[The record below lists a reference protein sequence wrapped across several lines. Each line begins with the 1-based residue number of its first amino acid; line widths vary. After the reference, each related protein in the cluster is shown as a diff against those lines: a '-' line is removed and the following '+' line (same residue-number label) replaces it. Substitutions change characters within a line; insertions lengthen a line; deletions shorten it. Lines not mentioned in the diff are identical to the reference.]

1 MSLAKQLSIA
11 AKQFAGIVSHGTI
24 FDELKKANEYRIG
37 TEERAKA
44 IAAVE
49 AKLDKFDRAQ
59 VRPTEEDLQILI
71 NLKVL
76 LDYYKARNIEDVFE
90 KNQEYFRLKGEER
103 KGVRHS
109 LKSRTPVNPN
119 GTLVQS
125 AHAVTSAS
133 VDLLTEL
140 MRNPQIQRLQQR
152 FKAVETAPFIKEIK
166 KEVAANN
173 ARNEE
178 AAEGLIREGLAINQ
192 TSALALLKKGEGHI
206 AAARLQKQFANMKR
220 LGGRRQTRRKHRK
233 GKKST
238 RRR

>member
-11 AKQFAGIVSHGTI
+11 AKQLAGIVSHGTI
-24 FDELKKANEYRIG
+24 FDELKKANGYRIG

-49 AKLDKFDRAQ
+49 EKLDKFDRAQ
-59 VRPTEEDLQILI
+59 VRPTEEDLQII
-71 NLKVL
+71 TNLRVL
-76 LDYYKARNIEDVFE
+76 LAYYKARNIEDVFE
-90 KNQEYFRLKGEER
+90 KNQEYFRLKEEELR
-103 KGVRHS
+103 KMRS
-109 LKSRTPVNPN
+109 FLASRTPVNPN

-125 AHAVTSAS
+125 AQAITSAS

-140 MRNPQIQRLQQR
+140 MRNPEIQRLQQG
-152 FKAVETAPFIKEIK
+152 FKAVERAPFMKKIK

-178 AAEGLIREGLAINQ
+178 AALGLIREGLATNQ

-206 AAARLQKQFANMKR
+206 AAARLQKQLANMKR

>member
-1 MSLAKQLSIA
+1 MSLAKQLAIA
-11 AKQFAGIVSHGTI
+11 AKQLAGIVSHGTI
-24 FDELKKANEYRIG
+24 FDELKKANGYRIG

-49 AKLDKFDRAQ
+49 EKLDKFDRAQ

-90 KNQEYFRLKGEER
+90 KNQEYYRLKKEELPKMR
-103 KGVRHS
+103 S
-109 LKSRTPVNPN
+109 FLASRTPVNPN

-125 AHAVTSAS
+125 AQAITSAS

-140 MRNPQIQRLQQR
+140 MRNPEIQRLQQGFEAEKSSIPATATSSTATNR
-152 FKAVETAPFIKEIK
+152 FLSAMAR
-166 KEVAANN
+166 EVAAEQG
-173 ARNEE
+173 ARF
-178 AAEGLIREGLAINQ
+178 AKAPTGTINV
-192 TSALALLKKGEGHI
+192 SKAG
-206 AAARLQKQFANMKR
+206 R
-220 LGGRRQTRRKHRK
+220 GGRRQTRRKHRK

>member
-1 MSLAKQLSIA
+1 MSFAKQLSIA
-11 AKQFAGIVSHGTI
+11 AKQLAGIVSHGTI
-24 FDELKKANEYRIG
+24 FDELKKANGYRIG

-49 AKLDKFDRAQ
+49 EKLDKFDRAQ

-90 KNQEYFRLKGEER
+90 KNQEYYRVKREER
-103 KGVRHS
+103 KGVRDS

-133 VDLLTEL
+133 LELLTEL
-140 MRNPQIQRLQQR
+140 MRNPEIQRLQQG
-152 FKAVETAPFIKEIK
+152 FEAVETAPFIKKIK

-178 AAEGLIREGLAINQ
+178 AAKGLIREGLATNQ

-206 AAARLQKQFANMKR
+206 AAVRLQKQLATVKR